1 MASSEVEDLSTPEN
15 IEAALK
21 ALDKEEVSITGYNL
35 STIM

>member
-1 MASSEVEDLSTPEN
+1 MASSEVEDFSTPEN

-21 ALDKEEVSITGYNL
+21 ALDKEEVSITDNR